1 VIVSRLAHVALDVE
15 DLDVAVDFY
24 AELLGLAV
32 IGESPGAAYLACGGT
47 NTYELLLRQGEYRC
61 DHVAF
66 AVHGEAALE
75 EVRDRL
81 GERGL
86 EFTELDTSAE
96 PGLAA
101 GIETSLPSGH
111 ALRLVAEIDPRGF
124 RVRSAHAAVH
134 HRGVGPVAL
143 EHVTLLCG
151 DIGATAA
158 FGVEVLGLRVSDS
171 VQPPGAPW
179 ANTHLRAGVL
189 HHDLG
194 LLPGDAPA
202 MHHFAFAVPS
212 VSEVV
217 ATADAIA
224 ARGMAVDCSIGRHV
238 AGNNVFVYFKDPA
251 GHRLEVNTD
260 MARVDAAAP
269 PHIVETGIPFDAW
282 RPGRPPALAGG
293 SPVRERVLQPRP

>member
-1 VIVSRLAHVALDVE
+1 VIVSRLAHVALAVE
-15 DLDVAVDFY
+15 DLDGAVDFY
-24 AELLGLAV
+24 TELLGLAV
-32 IGESPGAAYLACGGT
+32 VEEAPGVAYLSCGAT
-47 NTYELLLRQGEYRC
+47 NTYELLLRQGEHRF
-61 DHVAF
+61 DHLAL
-66 AVHGEAALE
+66 AVLGEAALE
-75 EVRDRL
+75 ELRERL
-81 GERGL
+81 GRAGL
-86 EFTELDTSAE
+86 DFSELEIDGG
-96 PGLAA
+96 PGLAR
-101 GIETSLPSGH
+101 GIETSLPTGH
-111 ALRLVAEIDPRGF
+111 TLRLVAESDPSGF
-124 RVRSAHAAVH
+124 RVRAACAPVH
-134 HRGVGPVAL
+134 HRGVGPVSL
-143 EHVTLLCG
+143 EHITLLCG
-151 DIGATAA
+151 DIGAAAA
-158 FGVEVLGLRVSDS
+158 FGVDVLGLRISDS

-179 ANTHLRAGVL
+179 GNTHLRAGVL

-217 ATADAIA
+217 AAADAVA

-238 AGNNVFVYFKDPA
+238 AGNNVFVYFRDPA

-293 SPVRERVLQPRP
+293 SPARERILQRRP

>member
-15 DLDVAVDFY
+15 DLDAVVAFY
-24 AELLGLAV
+24 TDLLGLAV
-32 IGESPGAAYLACGGT
+32 IEESSGSAYLACGAS
-47 NTYELLLRQGEYRC
+47 NTYELVLRQGEHRF
-61 DHVAF
+61 DHFAF
-66 AVHGEAALE
+66 AVRGEAALE
-75 EVRDRL
+75 EVR
-81 GERGL
+81 ERCTQRAL
-86 EFTELDTSAE
+86 DFVELDVDGE
-96 PGLAA
+96 PGLSA

-111 ALRLVAEIDPRGF
+111 VLRLVAEADPSGF
-124 RVRSAHAAVH
+124 RVRPAYAPIH

-143 EHVTLLCG
+143 EHITLLCG
-151 DIGATAA
+151 DIGAAAA
-158 FGVEVLGLRVSDS
+158 FGLDLLDLQLSDS

-179 ANTHLRAGVL
+179 GNTHLRAGVL

-217 ATADAIA
+217 AAADAIA

-238 AGNNVFVYFKDPA
+238 AGNNVFIYFKDPA

-269 PHIVETGIPFDAW
+269 PHVVESPIPFDAW

-293 SPVRERVLQPRP
+293 SPARERVLQRRP